1 MVKFIG
7 RFIDFL
13 TLPDDD
19 DHFIIEKWRKES
31 DQADRLKEL
40 HRQSRKQTEK
50 SKLKKSLKLE
60 DFESPFSSHFASSSF
75 ETPLSSHRSLRK
87 QTPLNDKAP
96 LTHVKKSHPVM
107 GLFF

>member
-31 DQADRLKEL
+31 DQADRL
-40 HRQSRKQTEK
+40 
-50 SKLKKSLKLE
+50 E
-60 DFESPFSSHFASSSF
+60 DFERANQ
-75 ETPLSSHRSLRK
+75 TNKQKNKTLSSNL
-87 QTPLNDKAP
+87 
-96 LTHVKKSHPVM
+96 
-107 GLFF
+107 